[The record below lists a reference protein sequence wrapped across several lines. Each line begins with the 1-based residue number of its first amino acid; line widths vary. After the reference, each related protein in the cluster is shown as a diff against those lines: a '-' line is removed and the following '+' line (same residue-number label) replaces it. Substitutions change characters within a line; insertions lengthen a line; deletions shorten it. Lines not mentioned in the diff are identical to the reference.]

1 MPSPNV
7 SLAGMKENPEM
18 TEPSIVNN
26 IEDGSLIELSEEE
39 LSQRRSDL
47 QALNNLAENP
57 KYVEANT
64 LLPGIYGYVEDPTT
78 GEKIT
83 LSLTPYEISPRLA
96 DSRIY
101 KPTGEFSSGLT
112 TAMTVANR
120 LQSSRVFTNFMQEV
134 LPPEGEDG
142 NTNTDIRFSS
152 KDDRIGGMSR
162 FLSADGLEADKST
175 FLHIVPD
182 MDSTGGKLE
191 IAYAKYD
198 DKGNRLEK
206 NEIAYLPV
214 NFNFI
219 SSKYS
224 LTIKEFIIEN
234 VQEASR
240 EIYSLNKSFDGYTL
254 RLFGQHPQIMS
265 FSGSLTNFD
274 DDVIGIDSDL
284 LRNIGYLGEELS
296 GSQYLAPRRG
306 SQRDAFLTYYEN
318 FLAGTKCRDYS
329 MKVFFYYN
337 HRIME
342 GYLIEMSM
350 SSDSSNDNVVRFG
363 GNMIIRRKYS
373 TFETG
378 SGFAGN
384 IPSTLRNINYSG
396 SGFNLDNTIFD
407 SKKSY
412 RNNYREYAINQSK
425 KLLSLAGSQVKDNT
439 SYTIDSEKY
448 PTPGSDISA
457 DWIKN
462 SDKFINTDGSTDKTN
477 LTDFIR
483 VIINKTAELTAS
495 NPSGLDT
502 NDKKNEA
509 VKNTYDY
516 IFNQPAVSYTNF
528 VVWLF
533 SNTNKGFYL
542 YGSQSGND
550 AALFSALLQNYPESS
565 ITDFNQASKP
575 YDQEAMSKLFRACY
589 QKFYDEKDFSISK

>member
-1 MPSPNV
+1 MPLPNV
-7 SLAGMKENPEM
+7 FLAGMKEDPKT

-26 IEDGSLIELSEEE
+26 TEDSSLIEMTEEE

-57 KYVEANT
+57 KYVEANA
-64 LLPGIYGYVEDPTT
+64 LLPGIYGYVEDATT

-83 LSLTPYEISPRLA
+83 LSLTPYEISPRLS

-101 KPTGEFSSGLT
+101 KPTGEFSPGLT

-142 NTNTDIRFSS
+142 NTNTDIRFTS

-162 FLSADGLEADKST
+162 FLTADGLEADKST

-296 GSQYLAPRRG
+296 GSPYLAQRRG

-350 SSDSSNDNVVRFG
+350 SSDSSNDNIVRFG

-378 SGFAGN
+378 SGFTDN
-384 IPSTLRNINYSG
+384 IRSTLRNVNYSN
-396 SGFNLDNTIFD
+396 SGFNLDNTVFD

-412 RNNYREYAINQSK
+412 RNNYREYALNESK

-439 SYTIDSEKY
+439 SNNIDSEKY
-448 PTPGSDISA
+448 QTPGKDISA

-462 SDKFINTDGSTDKTN
+462 SDKFSNTDGSVDKTN

-502 NDKKNEA
+502 DEKKSEA
-509 VKNTYDY
+509 IKNTYDY
-516 IFNQPAVSYTNF
+516 IFNQPAVSYSNF

-542 YGSQSGND
+542 YGAQPSDD
-550 AALFSALLQNYPESS
+550 AALFNALLQNYPESS
-565 ITDFNQASKP
+565 ITDFNQSNKP
-575 YDQEAMSKLFRACY
+575 YNEEAMSKLFRACY
-589 QKFYDEKDFSISK
+589 QKFYDEKDFSLDK